1 MDPPSSRFTG
11 DFARTMVTEV
21 CGAVVVAVVVVV
33 DVGLVVVVVAG
44 GAAVVVGTG
53 TVVVVT
59 GGARVLE
66 VVVEVV
72 EVVCA
77 PICTVAGTSAV
88 APSMPKR
95 EINAAAVAAPVSE
108 TAQTPQRGR
117 ALWRVDP
124 RLLRGRPASL
134 CS

>member
-1 MDPPSSRFTG
+1 M
-11 DFARTMVTEV
+11 
-21 CGAVVVAVVVVV
+21 CGAGVVAVVVVV